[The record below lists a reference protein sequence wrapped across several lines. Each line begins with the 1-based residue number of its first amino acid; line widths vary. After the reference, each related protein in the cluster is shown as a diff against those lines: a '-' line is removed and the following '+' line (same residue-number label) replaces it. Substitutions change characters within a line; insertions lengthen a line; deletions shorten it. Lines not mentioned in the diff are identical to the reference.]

1 MKMNSEEMIAVMPRW
16 SNADRSCVG
25 VDIEV
30 AWASS
35 VVRRVRLFLKMKYGD
50 FDGRSFKF
58 PRWYLNG
65 ALRRATEMLPHGW
78 FLRESGARE
87 F

>member
-1 MKMNSEEMIAVMPRW
+1 MNSHNEEMVSVTPRW
-16 SNADRSCVG
+16 ANAERSCVG
-25 VDIEV
+25 VDVEV

-65 ALRRATEMLPHGW
+65 ALRRATDELPRGW
-78 FLRESGARE
+78 YLRETGFRN